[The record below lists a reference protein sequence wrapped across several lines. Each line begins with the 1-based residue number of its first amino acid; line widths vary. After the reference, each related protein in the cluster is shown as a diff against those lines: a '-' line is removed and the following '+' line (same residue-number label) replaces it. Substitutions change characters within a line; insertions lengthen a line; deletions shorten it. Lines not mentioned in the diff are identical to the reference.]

1 MKINNFFQKFLN
13 SSPSNIFNNFTK
25 ETNFK
30 SSKDKQQKYIP
41 GLKLSYRCLD
51 CDMFESYMALESWDS
66 FPYLKT
72 LTDSEGSM
80 GYLLQDAKFMI
91 FDSEHSNGL
100 LKVICIY
107 QIFGETL
114 NILFFEV
121 NKDFRG
127 LGLGQAAVEI
137 LLLETGCR
145 KIELDAKDKSAA
157 AFWSTLGL
165 TNSDTQHFYI

>member
-1 MKINNFFQKFLN
+1 MKIQRFFQKFLN
-13 SSPSNIFNNFTK
+13 SSPSQIFNNFTK
-25 ETNFK
+25 EKEQKNSTNK
-30 SSKDKQQKYIP
+30 KEKYIP

-80 GYLLQDAKFMI
+80 GYLLKDANFMI

-121 NKDFRG
+121 NKDYRG
-127 LGLGQAAVEI
+127 MGIGQAAVEI
-137 LLLETGCR
+137 LLLETGCK

-157 AFWSTLGL
+157 AFWATIGL
-165 TNSDTQHFYI
+165 EKTDQQHFYI